1 MALSV
6 AVLVSEELA
15 VACVEALSEACGE
28 VLPEPVA
35 GAEADMVTLGEMLR
49 VEVKLS
55 GSLG

>member
-1 MALSV
+1 M
-6 AVLVSEELA
+6 AVLVSEEVA

-28 VLPEPVA
+28 VLLEPVA